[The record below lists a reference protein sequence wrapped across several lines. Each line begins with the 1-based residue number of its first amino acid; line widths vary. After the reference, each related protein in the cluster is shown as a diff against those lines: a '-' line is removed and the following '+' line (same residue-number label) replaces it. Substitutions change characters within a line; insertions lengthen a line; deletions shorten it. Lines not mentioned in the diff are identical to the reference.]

1 MTVERWDDDRL
12 DRFGAFIEQGFA
24 QVRQLTE
31 SNAKAIQALRD
42 DIGEQGFAQVRQLTK
57 SNAKAIQ
64 ALSDNIG
71 EQGFAQVRQLT
82 ESNAKAIQ
90 AFSDDIVEYKL
101 TTEAKMEQNEARMR
115 QIEEAMLRL
124 DRVAEGLIN
133 ITVAIDD
140 DRPTMLRK
148 LNSIENKVD
157 RILQKQREDR
167 ES

>member
-12 DRFGAFIEQGFA
+12 DRFGAFIQEGFA
-24 QVRQLTE
+24 QVC
-31 SNAKAIQALRD
+31 
-42 DIGEQGFAQVRQLTK
+42 
-57 SNAKAIQ
+57 
-64 ALSDNIG
+64 
-71 EQGFAQVRQLT
+71 QLT

-101 TTEAKMEQNEARMR
+101 TTEAKMEQNEVRMH
-115 QIEEAMLRL
+115 QLEEAMLRL

-133 ITVAIDD
+133 ITPPIDD

-148 LNSIENKVD
+148 LNSIENKVY
-157 RILQKQREDR
+157 RILQQQREDR

>member
-12 DRFGAFIEQGFA
+12 DRFGAFIQEGFT

-31 SNAKAIQALRD
+31 SNAKAIQAL
-42 DIGEQGFAQVRQLTK
+42 
-57 SNAKAIQ
+57 
-64 ALSDNIG
+64 
-71 EQGFAQVRQLT
+71 
-82 ESNAKAIQ
+82 
-90 AFSDDIVEYKL
+90 SDDIAEYKL

-115 QIEEAMLRL
+115 QVEEAMLRL

-133 ITVAIDD
+133 ITVSIDD

-157 RILQKQREDR
+157 RILQQREDR